1 MNKLIIKREKNP
13 TSAYDV
19 IKVKLANSN
28 LANNNEEYT
37 FEDVATIDFDENI
50 DIDSIKI
57 RRENEEVKKY
67 NQKLS
72 KDNEK
77 LIDENKDLKKRCTA
91 LARTKRKNEELQKQ
105 VEMQDA
111 YITFLRDNIK
121 ELKHKLLCYN

>member
-1 MNKLIIKREKNP
+1 MNKLIIKREKTP
-13 TSAYDV
+13 TSFYDV
-19 IKVKLANSN
+19 IKVKLANSD
-28 LANNNEEYT
+28 EEYT
-37 FEDVATIDFDENI
+37 FEEVETIDFDDNI
-50 DIDSIKI
+50 DIDSNRI

-67 NQKLS
+67 NQKLL

-77 LIDENKDLKKRCTA
+77 LIDGNKDLKKRCTA

>member
-1 MNKLIIKREKNP
+1 M
-13 TSAYDV
+13 
-19 IKVKLANSN
+19 KLANSN

-37 FEDVATIDFDENI
+37 FEDVATIDFDDNI
-50 DIDSIKI
+50 DIDSNRI

-67 NQKLS
+67 NQKLL

-77 LIDENKDLKKRCTA
+77 LIDGNKDLKKRCTA

-121 ELKHKLLCYN
+121 ELKHRLLCLD

>member
-13 TSAYDV
+13 TSVYDV
-19 IKVKLANSN
+19 IKVK

-37 FEDVATIDFDENI
+37 FEDVATIDFDENL
-50 DIDSIKI
+50 DIDSGRI
-57 RRENEEVKKY
+57 RKENEEIKKY

-77 LIDENKDLKKRCTA
+77 LSEENKEFKKKCTV
-91 LARTKRKNEELQKQ
+91 LARTIRKNEELQKQ

-121 ELKHKLLCYN
+121 ELKHRLLCLD